1 MYYYVFK
8 FGKMTKALIYTKSK
22 SLKDSGRST
31 CIKRRHRA
39 NGLLALND
47 EFLSQS
53 QSHLSRRSHTSTFPS
68 VLVTKNTPKNG
79 KNNVLPTAAEL
90 S

>member
-1 MYYYVFK
+1 MYYYEFK
-8 FGKMTKALIYTKSK
+8 FGNPSAIKMTKALIYTKSK

-53 QSHLSRRSHTSTFPS
+53 HTCQE
-68 VLVTKNTPKNG
+68 G
-79 KNNVLPTAAEL
+79 PTRL
-90 S
+90 HFRLF